1 MKKKII
7 LIFLIFSITSL
18 EVKAEGESDNWEL
31 FEEKSNEKI
40 KSESIQIN
48 LYIPKES
55 LNFETYIGQIE
66 PCGTNSENIFHAIL
80 DVPIIFHYSYAIQNY
95 YYNKVYAGGSFVYD
109 YTINESIW
117 WEPDSSSWSVYLS
130 GNDTCNNGTSIPIG
144 DDIDFKNKYKITTIA
159 NKDVYINNN
168 FNDVKTWN
176 TDLRNELVSKALI
189 GKISEGMPT
198 VLFAFPD
205 SNDIKK
211 ENGANAIGKMVS
223 ENTKFVKWLAGENNS
238 ITRTFKY
245 KIYDVYIDF
254 RNNANIIYSTS
265 NEIADETG
273 YVKIANNNNLFF
285 VPLNHPSGTLKIEAT
300 YEKFGL
306 LGIDI
311 DDVTTTASVT
321 VTQNLY
327 NDDGSYKINY
337 RPIDVSKVSIN
348 NKAYID
354 KIARYKNWN
363 DWLKQGGNE
372 YFTQNVNRIKYSYD
386 SYPDGYDYKV
396 SFSGKSDL
404 NSDWNYSDWTNIN
417 RNGSSN
423 FLSNNSK
430 IDQKINTT
438 KNYCEIGEFS
448 DDCNIR
454 NN

>member
-18 EVKAEGESDNWEL
+18 EVKAEGEADNWAL
-31 FEEKSNEKI
+31 IKKKSDVQQKNI
-40 KSESIQIN
+40 NIQID

-117 WEPDSSSWSVYLS
+117 WELDNANDWSVYFS
-130 GNDTCNNGTSIPIG
+130 GDETCKKGTNPQVPIG
-144 DDIDFKNKYKITTIA
+144 DDNKKYKITIEDDKT
-159 NKDVYINNN
+159 VYIGKENS
-168 FNDVKTWN
+168 VGKPWN
-176 TDLRNELVSKALI
+176 TDLRNDLVSEALI
-189 GKISEGMPT
+189 EKISKGMPE

-205 SNDIKK
+205 SNDKK
-211 ENGANAIGKMVS
+211 NGTYANGIGEMVS
-223 ENTKFVKWLAGENNS
+223 KNSTPEEWLAGENNS

-245 KIYDVYIDF
+245 KINDVYIDF
-254 RNNANIIYSTS
+254 TNNANIIYSDS
-265 NEIADETG
+265 NVIDDETG
-273 YVKIANNNNLFF
+273 YVKIANNNNLYF
-285 VPLNHPSGTLKIEAT
+285 VPLNYPSGELKIEAT
-300 YEKFGL
+300 YGKFGL
-306 LGIDI
+306 LDINI

-327 NDDGSYKINY
+327 NDDGSYRINY
-337 RPIDVSKVSIN
+337 RPIDVSKLDVTT
-348 NKAYID
+348 YID

-363 DWLKQGGNE
+363 DWLKQDGNQ
-372 YFTQNVNRIKYSYD
+372 YDVQNVNRIRDSYSR
-386 SYPDGYDYKV
+386 YPDGYDYKV
-396 SFSGKSDL
+396 SFSGKSDF

-417 RNGSSN
+417 RSGSSN
-423 FLSNNSK
+423 FLLDNSN
-430 IDQKINTT
+430 IDQLINTT
-438 KNYCEIGEFS
+438 ENYCEIGEFS